1 MSNHNG
7 KTIVISDPMDGL
19 KTEELVVLA
28 QSLGID
34 AMSVVDK
41 YFPEKKE
48 KVLTDADHKAIMDAE
63 AKRNR
68 RLERNKKLHN

>member
-1 MSNHNG
+1 M
-7 KTIVISDPMDGL
+7 KKP
-19 KTEELVVLA
+19 KVVLNGGA
-28 QSLGID
+28 HLSPQDLIVLAESLGVD
-34 AMSVVDK
+34 VVSHVDK

-48 KVLTDADHKAIMDAE
+48 KVLTEADHKAIMDAE